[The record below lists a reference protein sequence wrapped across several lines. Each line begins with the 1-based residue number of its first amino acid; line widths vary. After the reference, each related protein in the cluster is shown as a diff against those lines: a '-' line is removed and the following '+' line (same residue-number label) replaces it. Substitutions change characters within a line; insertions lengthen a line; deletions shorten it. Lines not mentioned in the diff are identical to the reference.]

1 MTTKPLQRLVQIDI
15 QISYKVNVTVVL
27 KVTNIIKKQI
37 LKLDI
42 K

>member
-15 QISYKVNVTVVL
+15 QMSYKVNVTVVL